1 MCCPETI
8 MSNATP
14 QPTLHTLP
22 LPEFSLILPEESTQQ
37 RLVKP
42 SMVVKARRRVAFQ
55 EFCNVSFITPG
66 SSMSQEER
74 NDVWYHPTDL
84 DDFKCQVRTL
94 CRKLRD
100 APESK
105 ESSRGLEHR
114 VCLERQR
121 NKHLAIR
128 CILKAQRR
136 SPCPEFVAMISR
148 KCTAWAKEVALA
160 EASRDFC
167 EAYYPHLAAHV
178 PKVGRSL
185 SFPVPLKKRGLEP
198 NVSSERNIR
207 QRTDTVIS

>member
-1 MCCPETI
+1 MFNT
-8 MSNATP
+8 TP
-14 QPTLHTLP
+14 QSTLHTLP
-22 LPEFSLILPEESTQQ
+22 LPEFNLILPVETTQQ
-37 RLVKP
+37 LLVKP
-42 SMVVKARRRVAFQ
+42 SLVVNAIRRVAFRD
-55 EFCNVSFITPG
+55 FCNVSFITAG

-74 NDVWYHPTDL
+74 NEVWYHPSDL

-136 SPCPEFVAMISR
+136 STCPEFVAMVSR
-148 KCTAWAKEVALA
+148 KCTAWAKEVALV

-167 EAYYPHLAAHV
+167 EAYYPRLAAHV
-178 PKVGRSL
+178 PEMGRSCA
-185 SFPVPLKKRGLEP
+185 FPVPLKKRGLDP
-198 NVSSERNIR
+198 NESSERNVR
-207 QRTDTVIS
+207 QRTDRVIS